1 MASPLR
7 GDCAFQALA
16 LNKTTREGIFLC
28 TFSNFKKGGS
38 FLAIAILS
46 VHKKQKKNK
55 KKINGDDLLVTKHN
69 LGIT

>member
-38 FLAIAILS
+38 FLAIAILY
-46 VHKKQKKNK
+46 VHQKQKKK
-55 KKINGDDLLVTKHN
+55 QKINGDDLLVTKHN